1 MATLEEVQ
9 AELERVKKDYE
20 GACKLVADMHAAAVG
35 EVRGPIDGPVEDV
48 AAVRQRLI
56 DAQEMMQHMKDAD
69 GVLYEVQ
76 MERSRQD
83 AKWGQ
88 QNHPDGTAPD
98 GVAKAKEIA
107 DAARK
112 VCDHMAATKKLT
124 WMHIFTEEV
133 MEAFA
138 ETDELKLR
146 VELIQAIAV
155 GVAWV
160 EAIDRRRRVRAG
172 GE

>member
-1 MATLEEVQ
+1 MATLEEVLQ
-9 AELERVKKDYE
+9 EVHAERT
-20 GACKLVADMHAAAVG
+20 
-35 EVRGPIDGPVEDV
+35 
-48 AAVRQRLI
+48 
-56 DAQEMMQHMKDAD
+56 
-69 GVLYEVQ
+69 
-76 MERSRQD
+76 RQD

-98 GVAKAKEIA
+98 GVAKAKEVA

-112 VCDHMAATKKLT
+112 VCDYMAANKKLT

-146 VELIQAIAV
+146 TELIQSIAV

>member
-1 MATLEEVQ
+1 MATLEEVLQ
-9 AELERVKKDYE
+9 EVHAERT
-20 GACKLVADMHAAAVG
+20 
-35 EVRGPIDGPVEDV
+35 
-48 AAVRQRLI
+48 
-56 DAQEMMQHMKDAD
+56 
-69 GVLYEVQ
+69 
-76 MERSRQD
+76 RQD
-83 AKWGQ
+83 KKWGQ

-98 GVAKAKEIA
+98 GVAKAKEVA

-112 VCDHMAATKKLT
+112 VCDYMAANKKLT

-146 VELIQAIAV
+146 TELIQSIAV

-160 EAIDRRRRVRAG
+160 EAIDRRRRARAG